1 MSSDIGSYP
10 QGIFCLQINRSPRQR
25 QALFILYRTLH
36 FHLFTLQI
44 FYRRSILSNND
55 CIFTDRVLQSIQR
68 QHPIQSLLYSD
79 LFHIQRNIG
88 NLTDIVY
95 RINDIISGILQYLI
109 QGFLQCHPIQRKR
122 ILFLSKRF
130 GSHH

>member
-1 MSSDIGSYP
+1 MFRVNETKCMFSSKEILRILDCKACEVKDFEITEVSVD
-10 QGIFCLQINRSPRQR
+10 SRQR
-25 QALFILYRTLH
+25 QALFIPYRTLH

-95 RINDIISGILQYLI
+95 PEDIGSGVAM
-109 QGFLQCHPIQRKR
+109 G
-122 ILFLSKRF
+122 
-130 GSHH
+130 